1 MARQSK
7 KVRKQTTDY
16 LTVVGA
22 SNASVSNLR
31 QGCRTE
37 KTDDAVYFISPFGGP
52 VTASGV
58 AQWKKRKPEMS
69 QRKPYTTLREDVL
82 KRYPSGRTPGGV
94 SVDDIVQLKLQNTF
108 DTHLDIAREMAGVMR
123 GDMAGYDADPSK
135 FTQSLGCW
143 SGFHAQQMIKSVK
156 RMRGTAKG
164 TYVYLSGWMV
174 AGLRNRW
181 GHLPDQ
187 SMHEKTAVADL
198 IAEIYTSLRQA
209 DEVAINDLFKDLKA
223 ARNSGDTKAEQD
235 AIAAIDSFESHV
247 VPIIADID
255 AGFGNEHATYLLAKE
270 LIKAGACCL
279 QIENQVSDAKQ
290 CGHQDG
296 KVTVPREDFIE
307 KLRACR
313 LAFEELGVDE
323 GVIVARTD
331 SLGAGLTQKVPVS
344 NAPGDLASEYI
355 KWLKVE
361 PITDANPI
369 SDGELALYQNGEFVR
384 PVRLP
389 NGLFP
394 FKEGTGRARVVEDC
408 IASLNEGGADLL
420 WIETDTPNVDEIASM
435 VSEIRKAVPNAKLTY
450 NNSPSFNW
458 TLNLRKQVREQW
470 IAEGKITEGDY
481 PGGNELMK
489 PDFDATE
496 LGHEADDRLRAF
508 QTDISARAGVFHN
521 LITLPTFHLTAK
533 SVDELS
539 RGYFGEDKMLA
550 YVSTVQR
557 EEIRRGVSAV
567 KHQHEVGSDLG
578 DSFKEMV
585 GGDRALKAGGS
596 ANTMN
601 QFAAE

>member
-1 MARQSK
+1 MAN
-7 KVRKQTTDY
+7 RKTY
-16 LTVVGA
+16 A
-22 SNASVSNLR
+22 ELR
-31 QGCRTE
+31 AE
-37 KTDDAVYFISPFGGP
+37 
-52 VTASGV
+52 
-58 AQWKKRKPEMS
+58 AQA
-69 QRKPYTTLREDVL
+69 
-82 KRYPSGRTPGGV
+82 RYPSGQTPGGV
-94 SVDDIVQLKLQNTF
+94 TVDDIVQLKLQNTF
-108 DTHLDIAREMAGVMR
+108 DTHLDVARAMAKVMR
-123 GDMAGYDADPSK
+123 EDMAAYDADPSLS
-135 FTQSLGCW
+135 TQSLGCW

-156 RMRGTAKG
+156 RLRGTTKRA
-164 TYVYLSGWMV
+164 YVYLSGWMV

-198 IAEIYTSLRQA
+198 IQEIYTSLRQA

-223 ARNSGDTKAEQD
+223 ARKAGDAAAEK
-235 AIAAIDSFESHV
+235 AAIEAIDNFETHV

-344 NAPGDLASEYI
+344 QQPGDLAAEYI
-355 KWLKVE
+355 KWLKTE
-361 PITDANPI
+361 PITDANPMK
-369 SDGELALYQNGEFVR
+369 DGELALFQNGQFVR
-384 PVRLP
+384 PARLP

-394 FKEGTGRARVVEDC
+394 FQEGSGRDRVVEDC
-408 IASLNEGGADLL
+408 IASLTQGGADLL
-420 WIETDTPNVDEIASM
+420 WIETDTPNVDEIAGM
-435 VSEIRKAVPNAKLTY
+435 VNDIRKVVPNAKLTY

-458 TLNLRKQVREQW
+458 TLNLRKQVRDQW
-470 IAEGKITEGDY
+470 IAEGKISETDY
-481 PGGNELMK
+481 PAGNELMK
-489 PDFDATE
+489 PDFDQTD
-496 LGHEADDRLRAF
+496 LGREADDRLRRF
-508 QTDISARAGVFHN
+508 QTDISTRAGVFHN

-550 YVSTVQR
+550 YVATVQR
-557 EEIRRGVSAV
+557 EEIRRGISAV

-578 DSFKEMV
+578 DTFKEMV
-585 GGDRALKAGGS
+585 AGERALKAGGH

>member
-1 MARQSK
+1 MT
-7 KVRKQTTDY
+7 RKTYAEHRDALLRRYPTGQTN
-16 LTVVGA
+16 G
-22 SNASVSNLR
+22 
-31 QGCRTE
+31 
-37 KTDDAVYFISPFGGP
+37 
-52 VTASGV
+52 GV
-58 AQWKKRKPEMS
+58 AI
-69 QRKPYTTLREDVL
+69 
-82 KRYPSGRTPGGV
+82 
-94 SVDDIVQLKLQNTF
+94 DDIIQLKMQNTF
-108 DTHLDIAREMAGVMR
+108 NTHLDIAREMAGVMR
-123 GDMAGYDADPSK
+123 ADMAAYDLDSSK

-156 RMRGTAKG
+156 RLRGTTKG
-164 TYVYLSGWMV
+164 AYVYLSGWMV

-187 SMHEKTAVADL
+187 SMHEKTAVVEL
-198 IAEIYTSLRQA
+198 IEEIYVSLRQA
-209 DEVAINDLFKDLKA
+209 DEVAINDLFKTLREARKAGDELAEKA
-223 ARNSGDTKAEQD
+223 AIK
-235 AIAAIDSFESHV
+235 AIDGFETHV

-255 AGFGNEHATYLLAKE
+255 AGFGNENATYLLAKE
-270 LIKAGACCL
+270 MIKAGACCL

-344 NAPGDLASEYI
+344 TQPGDLASDYI
-355 KWLKVE
+355 KWLKTEV
-361 PITDANPI
+361 ITADNPI
-369 SDGELALYQNGEFVR
+369 QEGEIALYQGGEFVK
-384 PVRLP
+384 PVRMP
-389 NGLFP
+389 NGLFA
-394 FKEGTGRARVVEDC
+394 FQENTGRQRVIEDC
-408 IASLNEGGADLL
+408 IASLTQGGADLL

-435 VSEIRKAVPNAKLTY
+435 VAEVRKVVPNAKLTY

-458 TLNLRKQVREQW
+458 TLNLRGQVRKEW
-470 IAEGKITEGDY
+470 IASGKITEDAY
-481 PGGNELMK
+481 PEGIKLMSA
-489 PDFDATE
+489 DLDTSE
-496 LGHEADDRLRAF
+496 LGLETDRRLASF
-508 QTDISARAGVFHN
+508 QADISARAGVFHN

-533 SVDELS
+533 SMDELS
-539 RGYFGEDKMLA
+539 RGYFGDDRMKA
-550 YVSTVQR
+550 YVNTVQR

-585 GGDRALKAGGS
+585 AGERALKAGGH

-601 QFAAE
+601 QFAAA

>member
-1 MARQSK
+1 MAN
-7 KVRKQTTDY
+7 RKTY
-16 LTVVGA
+16 AEL
-22 SNASVSNLR
+22 
-31 QGCRTE
+31 RTE
-37 KTDDAVYFISPFGGP
+37 AE
-52 VTASGV
+52 A
-58 AQWKKRKPEMS
+58 
-69 QRKPYTTLREDVL
+69 
-82 KRYPSGRTPGGV
+82 RYPSGQTPGGV
-94 SVDDIVQLKLQNTF
+94 TVDDIVQLKLQNTF
-108 DTHLDIAREMAGVMR
+108 DTHLDIARAMAKVMR
-123 GDMAGYDADPSK
+123 EDMAAYDADPTLS
-135 FTQSLGCW
+135 TQSLGCW

-156 RMRGTAKG
+156 RLRGTTKRA
-164 TYVYLSGWMV
+164 YVYLSGWMV

-198 IAEIYTSLRQA
+198 IQEIYTSLRQA
-209 DEVAINDLFKDLKA
+209 DEVAMNDLFKDLKA
-223 ARNSGDTKAEQD
+223 ARKAGDSAAER
-235 AIAAIDSFESHV
+235 AAIEAIDNFETHV

-344 NAPGDLASEYI
+344 QHPGDLAAEYI
-355 KWLKVE
+355 KWLKTE
-361 PITDANPI
+361 AITDANPMK
-369 SDGELALYQNGEFVR
+369 DGELALFRDGQFVR
-384 PVRLP
+384 PARLP

-394 FKEGTGRARVVEDC
+394 FQEGSGRQRVIEDC
-408 IASLNEGGADLL
+408 IASLTQGGADLL
-420 WIETDTPNVDEIASM
+420 WIETDTPNVDEIAGM
-435 VSEIRKAVPNAKLTY
+435 VNEIKREVPNAKLTY

-458 TLNLRKQVREQW
+458 TLNLRKQVRDQW
-470 IAEGKITEGDY
+470 IKEGKIAETDY
-481 PGGNELMK
+481 PAGNELMK
-489 PDFDATE
+489 ADYDETD
-496 LGHEADDRLRAF
+496 LGREADDRLRRF
-508 QTDISARAGVFHN
+508 QHDISTKAGVFHN

-539 RGYFGEDKMLA
+539 HGYFGEDKMLA
-550 YVSTVQR
+550 YVATVQR
-557 EEIRRGVSAV
+557 QEIRRGISAV

-578 DSFKEMV
+578 DTFKEMV
-585 GGDRALKAGGS
+585 AGERALKAGGH

>member
-1 MARQSK
+1 MAR
-7 KVRKQTTDY
+7 
-16 LTVVGA
+16 
-22 SNASVSNLR
+22 
-31 QGCRTE
+31 
-37 KTDDAVYFISPFGGP
+37 KTFAELHAEIS
-52 VTASGV
+52 A
-58 AQWKKRKPEMS
+58 
-69 QRKPYTTLREDVL
+69 
-82 KRYPSGRTPGGV
+82 RYPSGQTTAGV
-94 SVDDIVQLKLQNTF
+94 SVDDIVQLRLQNTW
-108 DTHLDIAREMAGVMR
+108 DTHLDIARDMAKVMR
-123 GDMAGYDADPSK
+123 ADMAAYDADPSR

-143 SGFHAQQMIKSVK
+143 SGFHAQQMIKAVK
-156 RMRGTAKG
+156 RMRGTARG

-198 IAEIYTSLRQA
+198 IEEIYTSLRQA
-209 DEVAINDLFKDLKA
+209 DEVAMNDLFKALKSA
-223 ARNSGDTKAEQD
+223 KTADERAKAIE
-235 AIAAIDSFESHV
+235 AIDNFETHV

-313 LAFEELGVDE
+313 LAFEELAVDE

-344 NAPGDLASEYI
+344 QRPGDLASEYI
-355 KWLKVE
+355 KWLKTE
-361 PITDANPI
+361 TITDANPI
-369 SDGELALYQNGEFVR
+369 KDGELALFQNGQFVK

-394 FKEGTGRARVVEDC
+394 FKEGTGRARVIEDC
-408 IASLNEGGADLL
+408 IANLTEGGADML
-420 WIETDTPNVDEIASM
+420 WIETDTPNVDEIAGM

-458 TLNLRKQVREQW
+458 TLNLRKQVRAQW
-470 IAEGKITEGDY
+470 IAEGKIKDADY
-481 PGGNELMK
+481 PDGNELMK
-489 PDFDATE
+489 ADYDNTD
-496 LGHEADDRLRAF
+496 LGREADARLARF

-550 YVSTVQR
+550 YVKTVQR
-557 EEIRRGVSAV
+557 EEIRRGISAV

-578 DSFKEMV
+578 DTFKEMV
-585 GGDRALKAGGS
+585 SGERALKAGGHG
-596 ANTMN
+596 NTMN

>member
-1 MARQSK
+1 MAQ
-7 KVRKQTTDY
+7 RKTY
-16 LTVVGA
+16 AELHA
-22 SNASVSNLR
+22 
-31 QGCRTE
+31 E
-37 KTDDAVYFISPFGGP
+37 I
-52 VTASGV
+52 
-58 AQWKKRKPEMS
+58 S
-69 QRKPYTTLREDVL
+69 QRHAN
-82 KRYPSGRTPGGV
+82 GGIAANI
-94 SVDDIVQLKLQNTF
+94 SIDDIVQLKIQNTY
-108 DTHLDIAREMAGVMR
+108 DTHLDIAREMATVMR
-123 GDMAGYDADPSK
+123 ADMAAYDLDPSH

-143 SGFHAQQMIKSVK
+143 TGFHAQQMIKSVK

-164 TYVYLSGWMV
+164 VYVYLSGWMV
-174 AGLRNRW
+174 AGLRNTW

-198 IAEIYTSLRQA
+198 IREIYTSLRQA
-209 DEVAINDLFKDLKA
+209 DEVALNDLFKTLKA
-223 ARNSGDTKAEQD
+223 ASTPSEREK
-235 AIAAIDSFESHV
+235 AIAEIDTFESHV

-296 KVTVPREDFIE
+296 KVTVPREDFVE

-313 LAFEELGVDE
+313 LALEEMGVHD

-331 SLGAGLTQKVPVS
+331 SLGAGLTQKIPVS
-344 NAPGDLASEYI
+344 QSPGDSAAQYN
-355 KWLKVE
+355 KWLKTE
-361 PITDANPI
+361 QITASNPMQ
-369 SDGELALYQNGEFVR
+369 DGELALYSEGEFVR
-384 PVRLP
+384 PLRLA

-394 FKEGTGRARVVEDC
+394 FKENTGRARVVEDC
-408 IASLNEGGADLL
+408 ISSLTEGGADLL

-435 VSEIRKAVPNAKLTY
+435 VAEVRAVVPNAKLTY

-458 TLNLRKQVREQW
+458 TLNLRKQVRAQW
-470 IAEGKITEGDY
+470 VEEGKVGEDDY
-481 PGGNELMK
+481 PDDNALMGS
-489 PDFDATE
+489 DFDKTE
-496 LGHEADDRLRAF
+496 LGLEADKRLQAF
-508 QTDISARAGVFHN
+508 QADIATRAGVFHN

-550 YVSTVQR
+550 YVATVQR

-578 DSFKEMV
+578 DTFKEMV
-585 GGDRALKAGGS
+585 GGERALKAGGT

>member
-1 MARQSK
+1 MR
-7 KVRKQTTDY
+7 
-16 LTVVGA
+16 
-22 SNASVSNLR
+22 
-31 QGCRTE
+31 
-37 KTDDAVYFISPFGGP
+37 I
-52 VTASGV
+52 
-58 AQWKKRKPEMS
+58 
-69 QRKPYTTLREDVL
+69 PYTRLRESL
-82 KRYPSGRTPGGV
+82 MARYPSGQTPGGV
-94 SVDDIVQLKLQNTF
+94 SVEAIAQLQVQSTYT
-108 DTHLDIAREMAGVMR
+108 THLDIAREMATVMR
-123 GDMAGYDADPSK
+123 ADMAAYDADTSR

-143 SGFHAQQMIKSVK
+143 SGFHAQQMVKSVK
-156 RMRGTAKG
+156 RMRGTAQG

-174 AGLRNRW
+174 AGLRNRF

-198 IAEIYTSLRQA
+198 IEEIYVSLRQA
-209 DEVAINDLFKDLKA
+209 DEVALNDLFKVLTA
-223 ARNSGDTKAEQD
+223 AREAGDEAAEQE
-235 AIAAIDSFESHV
+235 AIAAIDGFESHV

-270 LIKAGACCL
+270 LIRAGACCL

-313 LAFEELGVDE
+313 LAFEELGVED

-344 NAPGDLASEYI
+344 AAPGDLAADYN
-355 KWLKVE
+355 KWLKTE
-361 PITDANPI
+361 PVTDAAPLAEGEMALWH
-369 SDGELALYQNGEFVR
+369 DGALRR
-384 PVRLP
+384 PERLP
-389 NGLFP
+389 NGLFR
-394 FKEGTGRARVVEDC
+394 FQEGSGRARVIEDC
-408 IASLNEGGADLL
+408 IASLNQGGADLL

-435 VSEIRKAVPNAKLTY
+435 VEEIRAAAPGAKLAY

-458 TLNLRKQVREQW
+458 TLNLRRQVREQW
-470 IAEGKITEGDY
+470 LAEGRIEEGDY
-481 PGGNELMK
+481 PEGGALMK
-489 PDFDATE
+489 ADYDETE
-496 LGHEADDRLRAF
+496 LGREADARLRAF
-508 QTDISARAGVFHN
+508 QTDIAARAGVFHN

-550 YVSTVQR
+550 YVATVQR

-585 GGDRALKAGGS
+585 GGARALKAGGA

>member
-1 MARQSK
+1 MNGQAGREGAGKQEDK
-7 KVRKQTTDY
+7 MGQRKSY
-16 LTVVGA
+16 
-22 SNASVSNLR
+22 SELR
-31 QGCRTE
+31 AELAKRFPQ
-37 KTDDAVYFISPFGGP
+37 
-52 VTASGV
+52 GV
-58 AQWKKRKPEMS
+58 A
-69 QRKPYTTLREDVL
+69 
-82 KRYPSGRTPGGV
+82 PGGV
-94 SVDDIVQLKLQNTF
+94 NVDDIIQLKLQNSF
-108 DTHLDIAREMAGVMR
+108 DTHLDIARDMASVMR
-123 GDMAGYDADPSK
+123 ADMAAYDADSSK

-143 SGFHAQQMIKSVK
+143 SGFHAQQMIKAVK
-156 RMRGTAKG
+156 RLRGTTKG

-174 AGLRNRW
+174 AGLRNRF

-198 IAEIYTSLRQA
+198 IEEIYVSLRQA

-223 ARNSGDTKAEQD
+223 AREKGDAAAEAKAIE
-235 AIAAIDSFESHV
+235 AIDNFETHV

-313 LAFEELGVDE
+313 LAFEELGVED

-344 NAPGDLASEYI
+344 TQPGDLASEYI
-355 KWLKVE
+355 KWLKTE
-361 PITDANPI
+361 PISKDNPI
-369 SDGELALYQNGEFVR
+369 RDGELALYRNGEFVR

-394 FKEGTGRARVVEDC
+394 FQEGTGKARVIEDC
-408 IASLNEGGADLL
+408 IANLTQGGADLL

-435 VSEIRKAVPNAKLTY
+435 VNEIRKAVPNAKLTY

-470 IAEGKITEGDY
+470 IAEGKIKDTDY
-481 PGGNELMK
+481 PDGNALMGK
-489 PDFDATE
+489 DFDDTD
-496 LGHEADDRLRAF
+496 LGREADARLKRF
-508 QTDISARAGVFHN
+508 QSDISARAGVFHN

-539 RGYFGEDKMLA
+539 HGYFGEDKMLA
-550 YVSTVQR
+550 YVATVQR
-557 EEIRRGVSAV
+557 EEIRRGISAV

-578 DSFKEMV
+578 DTFKEMV
-585 GGDRALKAGGS
+585 AGERALKAGGH

>member
-1 MARQSK
+1 MDTRHSLPFFSGLLDRESIEYVMKGKTMAN
-7 KVRKQTTDY
+7 RKTF
-16 LTVVGA
+16 A
-22 SNASVSNLR
+22 ELR
-31 QGCRTE
+31 AE
-37 KTDDAVYFISPFGGP
+37 V
-52 VTASGV
+52 
-58 AQWKKRKPEMS
+58 E
-69 QRKPYTTLREDVL
+69 
-82 KRYPSGRTPGGV
+82 KRYPSGQTVGGV
-94 SVDDIVQLKLQNTF
+94 SVDDIVQLKLQNSY
-108 DTHLDIAREMAGVMR
+108 DTHLDIARDMAVVMR
-123 GDMAGYDADPSK
+123 EDMAAYDADPTLS
-135 FTQSLGCW
+135 TQSLGCW

-156 RMRGTAKG
+156 RLRGTTKRA
-164 TYVYLSGWMV
+164 YVYLSGWMV
-174 AGLRNRW
+174 AGLRNTW

-198 IAEIYTSLRQA
+198 IREIYVSLRQA
-209 DEVAINDLFKDLKA
+209 DEVAMNDLFKELKA
-223 ARNSGDTKAEQD
+223 AGTDAER
-235 AIAAIDSFESHV
+235 AKVIEKIDNFESHV

-270 LIKAGACCL
+270 LIQAGACCL

-344 NAPGDLASEYI
+344 QKPGDLASDYI
-355 KWLKVE
+355 KWLDTE
-361 PITDANPI
+361 AITAENPVR
-369 SDGELALYQNGEFVR
+369 DGELAIMLDGEFVK
-384 PVRLP
+384 PKRLP

-394 FKEGTGRARVVEDC
+394 FKKGSGRARVVEDC
-408 IASLNEGGADLL
+408 IANLTQGGADML
-420 WIETDTPNVDEIASM
+420 WIETDTPNVAEIAGM
-435 VSEIRKAVPNAKLTY
+435 VNEVRAAVPNAKLVY

-458 TLNLRKQVREQW
+458 TLNLRKQVRDEW
-470 IAEGKITEGDY
+470 IKDGKIAAGDY
-481 PGGNELMK
+481 PEGNELMK
-489 PDFDATE
+489 AEFDASE
-496 LGHEADDRLRAF
+496 LGLEADARLQRF
-508 QTDISARAGVFHN
+508 QHDISTQAGVFHN

-539 RGYFGEDKMLA
+539 RGYFGDDKMLA
-550 YVSTVQR
+550 YVKTVQR

-578 DSFKEMV
+578 DTFKEMV
-585 GGDRALKAGGS
+585 GGDRALKAGGH

>member
-1 MARQSK
+1 MAR
-7 KVRKQTTDY
+7 
-16 LTVVGA
+16 
-22 SNASVSNLR
+22 
-31 QGCRTE
+31 
-37 KTDDAVYFISPFGGP
+37 KTFAELHAEIS
-52 VTASGV
+52 A
-58 AQWKKRKPEMS
+58 
-69 QRKPYTTLREDVL
+69 
-82 KRYPSGRTPGGV
+82 RYPSGQAPGGV
-94 SVDDIVQLKLQNTF
+94 TVDDIVQLRLQNTW
-108 DTHLDIAREMAGVMR
+108 DTHLDIARDMARVMR
-123 GDMAGYDADPSK
+123 ADMAAYDRDTSRC
-135 FTQSLGCW
+135 TQSLGCW
-143 SGFHAQQMIKSVK
+143 SGFHAQQMIKAVK
-156 RMRGTAKG
+156 RMRGTARG

-209 DEVAINDLFKDLKA
+209 DEVAMNDLFRALRA
-223 ARNSGDTKAEQD
+223 ARTETERR
-235 AIAAIDSFESHV
+235 AAITAIDEFETHV

-313 LAFEELGVDE
+313 LAFEEMGVDD

-344 NAPGDLASEYI
+344 ARPGDLASDYI
-355 KWLKVE
+355 KWLKTE
-361 PITDANPI
+361 PITRSNPI
-369 SDGELALYQNGEFVR
+369 RDGELALYRDGEFVR

-394 FKEGTGRARVVEDC
+394 FVEGSGRARVIEDC
-408 IASLNEGGADLL
+408 IANLTEGGADLL
-420 WIETDTPNVDEIASM
+420 WIETDTPNVDEIAAM
-435 VSEIRKAVPNAKLTY
+435 VAEIRKVVPDAKLAY

-458 TLNLRKQVREQW
+458 TLKLRQQVRAQW
-470 IAEGKITEGDY
+470 VAEGRIAEADY
-481 PGGNELMK
+481 PEGTELMK
-489 PDFDATE
+489 AEFDATD
-496 LGHEADDRLRAF
+496 LGREADARLQRF

-533 SVDELS
+533 SVDDLS

-550 YVSTVQR
+550 YVRTVQR
-557 EEIRRGVSAV
+557 EEIRRGISAV
-567 KHQHEVGSDLG
+567 RHQHEVGSDLG
-578 DSFKEMV
+578 DTFKEMV
-585 GGDRALKAGGS
+585 SGERALKAGGH

>member
-1 MARQSK
+1 MDTRHSLPFFSGLLDRESIEYVMKGKTMAN
-7 KVRKQTTDY
+7 RKTF
-16 LTVVGA
+16 A
-22 SNASVSNLR
+22 ELR
-31 QGCRTE
+31 AE
-37 KTDDAVYFISPFGGP
+37 V
-52 VTASGV
+52 
-58 AQWKKRKPEMS
+58 E
-69 QRKPYTTLREDVL
+69 
-82 KRYPSGRTPGGV
+82 KRYPSGQTVGGV
-94 SVDDIVQLKLQNTF
+94 SVDDIVQLKLQNSY
-108 DTHLDIAREMAGVMR
+108 DTHLDIARDMAVVMR
-123 GDMAGYDADPSK
+123 EDMAAYDADPTLS
-135 FTQSLGCW
+135 TQSLGCW

-156 RMRGTAKG
+156 RLRGTTKRA
-164 TYVYLSGWMV
+164 YVYLSGWMV
-174 AGLRNRW
+174 AGLRNTW

-198 IAEIYTSLRQA
+198 IREIYVSLRQA
-209 DEVAINDLFKDLKA
+209 DEVAMNDLFKELKA
-223 ARNSGDTKAEQD
+223 AGSDAER
-235 AIAAIDSFESHV
+235 AKVIEKIDNFESHV

-270 LIKAGACCL
+270 LIQAGACCL

-344 NAPGDLASEYI
+344 QKPGDLASDYI
-355 KWLKVE
+355 KWLDTE
-361 PITDANPI
+361 AITAENPVR
-369 SDGELALYQNGEFVR
+369 DGELAIMLDGEFVK
-384 PVRLP
+384 PKRLP

-394 FKEGTGRARVVEDC
+394 FKKGSGRARVVEDC
-408 IASLNEGGADLL
+408 IANLTQGGADML
-420 WIETDTPNVDEIASM
+420 WIETDTPNVAEIAGM
-435 VSEIRKAVPNAKLTY
+435 VNEVRAAVPNAKLVY

-458 TLNLRKQVREQW
+458 TLNLRKQVRDEW
-470 IAEGKITEGDY
+470 IKDGKIAAGDY
-481 PGGNELMK
+481 PEGNELMK
-489 PDFDATE
+489 AEFDASE
-496 LGHEADDRLRAF
+496 LGLEADARLQRF
-508 QTDISARAGVFHN
+508 QHDISTQAGVFHN

-539 RGYFGEDKMLA
+539 RGYFGDDKMLA
-550 YVSTVQR
+550 YVKTVQR

-578 DSFKEMV
+578 DTFKEMV
-585 GGDRALKAGGS
+585 GGERALKAGGH

>member
-1 MARQSK
+1 MTRAYS
-7 KVRKQTTDY
+7 
-16 LTVVGA
+16 
-22 SNASVSNLR
+22 S
-31 QGCRTE
+31 
-37 KTDDAVYFISPFGGP
+37 
-52 VTASGV
+52 
-58 AQWKKRKPEMS
+58 
-69 QRKPYTTLREDVL
+69 LREEIL
-82 KRYPSGRTPGGV
+82 ARYPEGATPGGV
-94 SVDDIVQLKLQNTF
+94 SVDDIVQLRIQNTYE
-108 DTHLDIAREMAGVMR
+108 THLDIARAMAKVMR
-123 GDMAGYDADPSK
+123 ADMAAYDADTSK

-143 SGFHAQQMIKSVK
+143 SGFHAQQMVKAVK
-156 RMRGTAKG
+156 RLRGTAKG

-198 IAEIYTSLRQA
+198 IEEIYVSLRQA
-209 DEVAINDLFKDLKA
+209 DEVALNDLFAKLNA
-223 ARNSGDTKAEQD
+223 ARKADDAPAERA
-235 AIAAIDSFESHV
+235 AIAEIDGFESHV

-270 LIKAGACCL
+270 MIRAGACCL

-313 LAFEELGVDE
+313 LAFEELGVDD

-344 NAPGDLASEYI
+344 QHPGDLAAEYI

-361 PITDANPI
+361 PITQANSI
-369 SDGELALYQNGEFVR
+369 SEGELALWQNGAFVK
-384 PVRLP
+384 PVRMP
-389 NGLFP
+389 NGLFA
-394 FKEGTGRARVVEDC
+394 FREGTGRARVIEDC
-408 IASLNEGGADLL
+408 IASLNEGGADLV

-435 VSEIRKAVPNAKLTY
+435 VTEIRKAAPAAKLAY

-458 TLNLRKQVREQW
+458 TLNLRRQVRAQW
-470 IAEGKITEGDY
+470 IEAGKVSESDY
-481 PGGNELMK
+481 PDGQALMSG
-489 PDFDATE
+489 DLDDTE
-496 LGHEADDRLRAF
+496 LGREADARLKAF

-533 SVDELS
+533 SMDELS

-550 YVSTVQR
+550 YVAAVQR
-557 EEIRRGVSAV
+557 HEIRRGISAV

-578 DSFKEMV
+578 DTFKEMV
-585 GGDRALKAGGS
+585 SGERALKSGGN

>member
-1 MARQSK
+1 MTKRTYSEL
-7 KVRKQTTDY
+7 RK
-16 LTVVGA
+16 
-22 SNASVSNLR
+22 
-31 QGCRTE
+31 
-37 KTDDAVYFISPFGGP
+37 DAL
-52 VTASGV
+52 A
-58 AQWKKRKPEMS
+58 
-69 QRKPYTTLREDVL
+69 
-82 KRYPSGRTPGGV
+82 RYPSGRTRGGV
-94 SVDDIVQLKLQNTF
+94 EIDDIVQLKLQNTYAS
-108 DTHLDIAREMAGVMR
+108 HLDIAREMASVMR
-123 GDMAGYDADPSK
+123 EDMAAYDADPTLS
-135 FTQSLGCW
+135 TQSLGCW

-156 RMRGTAKG
+156 RLRGTTKRA
-164 TYVYLSGWMV
+164 YVYLSGWMV

-198 IAEIYTSLRQA
+198 IQEIYTSLRQA
-209 DEVAINDLFKDLKA
+209 DEVALNDLFKDLRA
-223 ARNSGDTKAEQD
+223 ARKAGDVTAE
-235 AIAAIDSFESHV
+235 AAAVEAIDNFESHV

-313 LAFEELGVDE
+313 LAFEELGIDD

-344 NAPGDLASEYI
+344 QGPGDLASEYI
-355 KWLKVE
+355 KWLKTE
-361 PITDANPI
+361 PISDLNPMQ
-369 SDGELALYQNGEFVR
+369 DGELALYRDGQFVR
-384 PVRLP
+384 PARLP

-394 FKEGTGRARVVEDC
+394 FQEGTGRARVIEDC
-408 IASLNEGGADLL
+408 VASLSEGGADLL

-435 VSEIRKAVPNAKLTY
+435 VNEIRERVPNAKLTY

-458 TLNLRKQVREQW
+458 TLNLRKQVRAQW
-470 IAEGKITEGDY
+470 LDEGRIETSDY
-481 PGGNELMK
+481 PDDNALMSAK
-489 PDFDATE
+489 FDETD
-496 LGHEADDRLRAF
+496 LGREADDRLRRF
-508 QTDISARAGVFHN
+508 QYDLSTKAGVFHN

-539 RGYFGEDKMLA
+539 NGYFGEDKMLA
-550 YVSTVQR
+550 YVATVQR
-557 EEIRRGVSAV
+557 EEIRRGISAV

-578 DSFKEMV
+578 DTFKEMV
-585 GGDRALKAGGS
+585 AGDRALKAGGQ